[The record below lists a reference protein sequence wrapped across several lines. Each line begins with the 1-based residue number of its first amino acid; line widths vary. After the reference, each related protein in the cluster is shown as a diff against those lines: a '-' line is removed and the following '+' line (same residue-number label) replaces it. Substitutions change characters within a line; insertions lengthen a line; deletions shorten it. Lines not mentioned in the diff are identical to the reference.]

1 MGTTI
6 IQLNGKKS
14 NNNYANHN
22 NKHTHLFLLFQ
33 IVGIKQYLVRPV
45 NQVFGKDSNTI
56 QNAILPNS
64 TEEPQIPSDM
74 PISETLLQKAGKPL
88 NEVIEQV
95 SLKKHAMHSCALCAL
110 EWKV

>member
-1 MGTTI
+1 V
-6 IQLNGKKS
+6 KKKI
-14 NNNYANHN
+14 NNYTNHN
-22 NKHTHLFLLFQ
+22 NKHTLVFLLFQ

-45 NQVFGKDSNTI
+45 DQVFGKDSNTI

-88 NEVIEQV
+88 NEVIDQV
-95 SLKKHAMHSCALCAL
+95 SEAKGHATHSWALCAF
-110 EWKV
+110 